1 MPLLPPIYLPG
12 QEPLP
17 AGTTDWERQE
27 MQTALKYQR
36 YMGMVMESC
45 PLKVTIAG
53 VGGESQWSL
62 KECLLMYFVG
72 QALPLVA
79 FSLSC
84 LLLSHTKTPCHE
96 PLINSLQ
103 QGLRRCL
110 FSKRWGGTCGLVV
123 KGLPKLVWCTQ
134 AWNAALKE

>member
-17 AGTTDWERQE
+17 AGTSDWERQE

-53 VGGESQWSL
+53 VGGESHWSL
-62 KECLLMYFVG
+62 KGCLLMYFIV
-72 QALPLVA
+72 QALRSVA
-79 FSLSC
+79 FFL
-84 LLLSHTKTPCHE
+84 
-96 PLINSLQ
+96 
-103 QGLRRCL
+103 
-110 FSKRWGGTCGLVV
+110 
-123 KGLPKLVWCTQ
+123 
-134 AWNAALKE
+134 

>member
-62 KECLLMYFVG
+62 KDV
-72 QALPLVA
+72 
-79 FSLSC
+79 FSCTSLFRPGPWW
-84 LLLSHTKTPCHE
+84 LFLSHVCYFR
-96 PLINSLQ
+96 IRRSLVTS
-103 QGLRRCL
+103 L
-110 FSKRWGGTCGLVV
+110 
-123 KGLPKLVWCTQ
+123 
-134 AWNAALKE
+134 